1 MSVRMIEP
9 PVHPVLLDHQARRR
23 ESAQNRI
30 ADAIT
35 RFAGS
40 MLFVYIHVAVFA
52 LWMLLLES
60 NPWPTLTLVVSLEAI
75 FLATFVM
82 ITQNRQDEKRQAL
95 ADNEWEFVQT
105 EEKQNEELLNLSN
118 QILELTR
125 AIHQMTV
132 RRGDE
137 RSSP

>member
-1 MSVRMIEP
+1 
-9 PVHPVLLDHQARRR
+9 
-23 ESAQNRI
+23 
-30 ADAIT
+30 
-35 RFAGS
+35 
-40 MLFVYIHVAVFA
+40 
-52 LWMLLLES
+52 
-60 NPWPTLTLVVSLEAI
+60 VVSLEAI